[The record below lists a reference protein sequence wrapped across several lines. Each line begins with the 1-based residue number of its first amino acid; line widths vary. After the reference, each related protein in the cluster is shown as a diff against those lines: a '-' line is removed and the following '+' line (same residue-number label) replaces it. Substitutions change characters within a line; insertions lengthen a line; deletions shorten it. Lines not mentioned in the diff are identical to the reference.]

1 MRPIHHILRQRS
13 IMTRVLIC
21 IAPICSGIAA
31 ADQRATLVHIDDSRF
46 ELIREVENVIGHL
59 VPRQAGYVATRI
71 EGPIDAIHVE
81 VGDEVVKG
89 QKIATIDAEILR
101 IRMALRDARVSEA
114 KANLAIR
121 RSELSR
127 VRQEKNRLQKLKS
140 SAATSLAQYDDAV
153 QRELTASAR
162 QKEAKVRVTIAQSE
176 LQLAAINLRYAIVNA
191 PYDGV
196 IAERMAETGEYVKQ
210 GQRLLRLV
218 SYRQLELEAN
228 VSYNQA
234 IALVPNTP
242 VPFRMEGGA
251 LHHATVRAVVPE
263 ENSRTRTRR
272 VRFTLDP
279 DTPYSNLA
287 ANQSVILTLPVG
299 PPQEAVTVHK
309 DALVHKGGK
318 ILVYVVR
325 DNKALPRP
333 VTLGISSG
341 SRIVITQG
349 LQANE
354 AVIIRGNERITPGQV
369 VKIATPNS

>member
-1 MRPIHHILRQRS
+1 
-13 IMTRVLIC
+13 VLIC
-21 IAPICSGIAA
+21 ITLICSGIAA
-31 ADQRATLVHIDDSRF
+31 ADQRATLVHVDDSRF
-46 ELIREVENVIGHL
+46 ELIREVENVVGHL

-81 VGDEVVKG
+81 VGDEVIKG

-140 SAATSLAQYDDAV
+140 SAATSLAQHDDAV

-162 QKEAKVRVTIAQSE
+162 EKEAKVRVNIAQSE

-196 IAERMAETGEYVKQ
+196 IAERLAETGEYVKR

-228 VSYNQA
+228 VGYNQA

-242 VPFRMEGGA
+242 VPFRLEGGA

-279 DTPYSNLA
+279 GTPYSNLA

-299 PPQEAVTVHK
+299 PPQEAVTVNK

-325 DNKALPRP
+325 DNKALPRR

-341 SRIVITQG
+341 SRIAITQG

-354 AVIIRGNERITPGQV
+354 AVIIRGNERIRPGQA
-369 VKIATPNS
+369 VKTAKPTS

>member
-21 IAPICSGIAA
+21 IAPIYSGIAV

-46 ELIREVENVIGHL
+46 ELIREVETVVGHL

-140 SAATSLAQYDDAV
+140 SAATSVAQYDDAV

-162 QKEAKVRVTIAQSE
+162 EKEAKVRVTIAQSE

-196 IAERMAETGEYVKQ
+196 IAERLAETGEYVKQ

-341 SRIVITQG
+341 NRIAITQG

-354 AVIIRGNERITPGQV
+354 AVIIRGNERITPGQA
-369 VKIATPNS
+369 VKIAKPNS